1 MTAIQN
7 IRSLRITEKGISKGK
22 KNVITVLYLAEAVLL
37 EDNCIR
43 YILRNVIQICY
54 MVETY
59 GIQVIFQILVMLEF
73 INGVSAL
80 TSPIPI
86 K

>member
-22 KNVITVLYLAEAVLL
+22 KNVITVLHLAEAVLL

-43 YILRNVIQICY
+43 YIVRMCNTNMLHGRDLWNTIYVSNPRN
-54 MVETY
+54 
-59 GIQVIFQILVMLEF
+59 
-73 INGVSAL
+73 A
-80 TSPIPI
+80 
-86 K
+86 